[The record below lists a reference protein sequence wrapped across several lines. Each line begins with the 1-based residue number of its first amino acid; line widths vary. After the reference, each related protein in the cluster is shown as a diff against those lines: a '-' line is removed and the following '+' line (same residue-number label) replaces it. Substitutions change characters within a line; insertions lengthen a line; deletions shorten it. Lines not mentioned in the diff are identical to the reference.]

1 MHKLIDPDVLP
12 TVEEIEQYRSCGY
25 YISKPIFKPIDL
37 EVAIAACEA
46 YYSSLSGREIHLPNN
61 RTYNLTWCPEDGLN
75 CLRKNDYSTLVVPE
89 LRALLT
95 NAAIG
100 AIAALLCGEDVR
112 LWHDQL
118 LYKPPS
124 DASDPKSVGWHTD
137 HGYWRTCTSDN
148 LLTAWI
154 PFTDMDTSLGT
165 ISFIEGSLNWPMNNH
180 LDFFSSDLDGLEKKF
195 NTGGADIKKVPAILK
210 CGQVT
215 FHHCR
220 TIHGS
225 GPNTTEQPRRSIALP
240 LQPASNRYQAAYQD
254 DHLISHPNDD
264 LTRLSNG
271 KPNYSDPIY
280 CPVIGEIKQAEK
292 ALKNKT

>member
-1 MHKLIDPDVLP
+1 MN
-12 TVEEIEQYRSCGY
+12 
-25 YISKPIFKPIDL
+25 IFGC
-37 EVAIAACEA
+37 V
-46 YYSSLSGREIHLPNN
+46 
-61 RTYNLTWCPEDGLN
+61 
-75 CLRKNDYSTLVVPE
+75 
-89 LRALLT
+89 
-95 NAAIG
+95 
-100 AIAALLCGEDVR
+100 
-112 LWHDQL
+112 
-118 LYKPPS
+118 
-124 DASDPKSVGWHTD
+124 
-137 HGYWRTCTSDN
+137 
-148 LLTAWI
+148 
-154 PFTDMDTSLGT
+154 F
-165 ISFIEGSLNWPMNNH
+165 NH
-180 LDFFSSDLDGLEKKF
+180 LLNITFCWLPPESFPTSWSSDGVFICNLFLNSEADFFSSDLDGLEKKF
-195 NTGGADIKKVPAILK
+195 NTGGADVKKVPAILK

-225 GPNTTEQPRRSIALP
+225 GPNTTEQPRRSIALH